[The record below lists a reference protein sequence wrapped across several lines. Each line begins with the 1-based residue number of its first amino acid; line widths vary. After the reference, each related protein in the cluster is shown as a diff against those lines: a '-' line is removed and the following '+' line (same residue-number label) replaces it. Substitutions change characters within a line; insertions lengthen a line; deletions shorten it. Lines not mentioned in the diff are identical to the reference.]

1 MKLSLVIPVH
11 NETENLQALYQEIS
25 AVAAEH
31 SYDPEILLI
40 DDGSTDDSWSIVTQL
55 AEQDKNVKAIKFR
68 RNFGKAAAL
77 DAGFAEAA
85 GEICITMD
93 GDLQDDPAEI
103 PRFLEKL
110 EEGYDVVSGWKRVRH
125 DPWHKVLPSRIFNF
139 LVSSVTGVKLNDHNC
154 GFKCYRTEALHDITL
169 YGELHRFI
177 PVLTAAKGWK
187 VGQIEVNH
195 RARQHGVSK
204 YGLSRIPKGFLD
216 LLTVKFLTGYDQRPL
231 HLLGMFGL
239 LSLGLGSVILFF
251 LTLGWC
257 LSRVIGNWEPIHL
270 HERALFYYSLV
281 GMVLGAQFLSVGF
294 LAELINARER
304 KTAYAVQDKLNC
316 NEKNLEP

>member
-1 MKLSLVIPVH
+1 MSGDVCLTL
-11 NETENLQALYQEIS
+11 
-25 AVAAEH
+25 
-31 SYDPEILLI
+31 
-40 DDGSTDDSWSIVTQL
+40 
-55 AEQDKNVKAIKFR
+55 
-68 RNFGKAAAL
+68 
-77 DAGFAEAA
+77 
-85 GEICITMD
+85 D

-103 PRFLEKL
+103 PRFLEQL
-110 EEGYDVVSGWKRVRH
+110 EQGDDVVSGWKRVRH

-139 LVSSVTGVKLNDHNC
+139 LVSTVTGVKLNDHNC
-154 GFKCYRTEALHDITL
+154 GFKCYRAAALDGITL
-169 YGELHRFI
+169 YGELHRFV
-177 PVLTAAKGWK
+177 PVLTAAQGWK

-195 RARQHGVSK
+195 RARQHGQSK

-239 LSLGLGSVILFF
+239 LSLGLGSLVLAY

-257 LSRVIGNWEPIHL
+257 LSRVIDGWEPIHL

-281 GMVLGAQFLSVGF
+281 GMVLGSQFLSVGF

-304 KTAYAVQDKLNC
+304 KTAYSVQEEIN
-316 NEKNLEP
+316 

>member
-1 MKLSLVIPVH
+1 MKISIVIPVH
-11 NETENLQALYQEIS
+11 NEVENLNALHE
-25 AVAAEH
+25 
-31 SYDPEILLI
+31 EILEVVNRQNYDAEILFI
-40 DDGSTDDSWSIVTQL
+40 DDGSTDESWSIVSEL
-55 AEQDKNVKAIKFR
+55 AGKHEHVKAIKFR

-77 DAGFAEAA
+77 DAGFAQAS

-110 EEGYDVVSGWKRVRH
+110 DEDYDVVSGWKRVRH

-139 LVSSVTGVKLNDHNC
+139 LVSTVTGVKLNDHNC
-154 GFKCYRTEALHDITL
+154 GFKCYRTEALNGLTL

-195 RARQHGVSK
+195 RARQHGRSK

-239 LSLGLGSVILFF
+239 LSLGAGSVILLF

-304 KTAYAVQDKLNC
+304 KTAYSVQDKLNC
-316 NEKNLEP
+316 NEKKS